1 MQLRSSAA
9 LAQVARPADPRPVQ
23 PASASEVIVALAVIA
38 AMALLI
44 LTGFALGRG
53 QQRRKA
59 RSRIRARQVNKR
71 IDSRQLGKQQR
82 TLRLVGPKRR

>member
-9 LAQVARPADPRPVQ
+9 LAQVARPADPRPLQ
-23 PASASEVIVALAVIA
+23 PASSSEVIVALAVIV

-44 LTGFALGRG
+44 FTGFVMGRR
-53 QQRRKA
+53 QQRRRA
-59 RSRIRARQVNKR
+59 RSRIRTRQVNKR
-71 IDSRQLGKQQR
+71 IDSRHLGQQR

>member
-9 LAQVARPADPRPVQ
+9 LAQVARPADPRPIQ
-23 PASASEVIVALAVIA
+23 PAAASEVIIALAVIA

-44 LTGFALGRG
+44 ATGFVMGRI

-59 RSRIRARQVNKR
+59 RSRIRTRQSNRR
-71 IDSRQLGKQQR
+71 IDSRHLRQQQR
-82 TLRLVGPKRR
+82 KLRLVSPKRR